1 MDVALRVGFLGLIT
15 AMVVSQITGGLPFSP
30 GAPGIVGSL
39 SWLSLFA
46 IAVPAFF
53 GLYTALAGQ
62 SVFGSGDAD

>member
-15 AMVVSQITGGLPFSP
+15 

-46 IAVPAFF
+46 IALPAFF